1 MTSEVMALMTT
12 RAHLVTMR
20 LPILVAVFVAFTG
33 WSISVAVSHG
43 PIGFLTLA
51 LREPWAM
58 QMLIDLA
65 ISLFVAWSWLRHD
78 ARERGI
84 NPVPYMIGTAFLGS
98 PVVLAY
104 LIHREL
110 KRRAPAAQAV
120 S

>member
-1 MTSEVMALMTT
+1 MTSEVMVPVTS
-12 RAHLVTMR
+12 RVHLVGMR
-20 LPILVAVFVAFTG
+20 LPILVVVFVAFTG

-43 PIGFLTLA
+43 PIGFLTLS

-58 QMLIDLA
+58 QMLIDLGIA
-65 ISLFVAWSWLRHD
+65 LFIAWSWLRHD
-78 ARERGI
+78 ARAKGI

-110 KRRAPAAQAV
+110 KKPAPQPAV
-120 S
+120 G